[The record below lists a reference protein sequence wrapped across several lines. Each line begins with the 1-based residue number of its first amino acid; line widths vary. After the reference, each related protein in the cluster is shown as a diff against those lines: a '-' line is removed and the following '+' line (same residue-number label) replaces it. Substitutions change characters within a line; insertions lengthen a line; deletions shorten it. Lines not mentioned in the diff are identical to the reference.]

1 MVLKQPAAVF
11 FVALAV
17 FLLLSIT
24 SLSSGATSGSIPSS
38 IQEQR
43 ESAAQK
49 FVTEALR
56 TWQQRLDL
64 KDWNI
69 HVELVRPD
77 ALEPKTLGNVHWD
90 LNTKHATIDVLSAYD
105 YTLPTPEMLNDM
117 EFTVVHE
124 LVHLHLA
131 SLPRSEASVRTEEH
145 VVNELARALLNL
157 ARHQLP

>member
-1 MVLKQPAAVF
+1 MVLKRPAVVSFA
-11 FVALAV
+11 ALAIV
-17 FLLLSIT
+17 LFLGIT

-38 IQEQR
+38 MQEQR
-43 ESAAQK
+43 EAVAKK
-49 FVTEALR
+49 FVRDALR
-56 TWQQRLDL
+56 TWQERLDL

-69 HVELVRPD
+69 RVELVRPN

-90 LNTKHATIDVLSAYD
+90 LNTKSATIGVLSAYD
-105 YTLPTPEMLNDM
+105 YTLPTPEMLSDM

-131 SLPRSEASVRTEEH
+131 SLPRNDASARTEEH

-157 ARHQLP
+157 AKH